1 NSRLSGTLTTPT
13 FGSMVQNGKFA
24 LCALAFDKQLKRVD
38 FPTFGNPTIPA
49 FIYLFF
55 KLFLSRNQLRFLK
68 GANIHFH
75 NRIFINDFK
84 LLPVKNIRF
93 CFTSHL
99 HLINDNSPMFTTI
112 NTNKHLMKKLLMSI
126 AIIGLCNTALA
137 QVNKSVKEESTTKRV
152 VIKEGSDVKITE
164 TKKTETESGG
174 LIIEDNNKIDR
185 NFREVTKQDSDKKML
200 VKDEFKDAK
209 NEALIEQKREAQQA
223 QLEASKRA

>member
-1 NSRLSGTLTTPT
+1 
-13 FGSMVQNGKFA
+13 
-24 LCALAFDKQLKRVD
+24 
-38 FPTFGNPTIPA
+38 
-49 FIYLFF
+49 
-55 KLFLSRNQLRFLK
+55 
-68 GANIHFH
+68 
-75 NRIFINDFK
+75 
-84 LLPVKNIRF
+84 
-93 CFTSHL
+93 
-99 HLINDNSPMFTTI
+99 
-112 NTNKHLMKKLLMSI
+112 MKKLLMSI

-223 QLEASKRA
+223 QLEASKRAEAEIAAKKKLEFEAKKAQMEKEMLERRAALQNRPKGMVKLKKD